1 MSELVFVGIDVS
13 KAQLDIAVRP
23 QQRTW
28 SVTYDEQGVT
38 ELVETLRQLGPQLI
52 VLEPTGGYEGRVVAA
67 LALAGLPVVVVNAR
81 YIRHF
86 AQAAGILAKTD
97 RLDASV
103 LAHYAAALRPMVRP
117 LPDAQT
123 REMAA
128 LLTRRRQLIDMR
140 TAETNRQECTTAR
153 VRCEIDTHIAW
164 LDKRLVALDKE
175 LTAAIKTSPLW
186 REREDLLQSMPG
198 VGPGLARTLILHLPE
213 LGQLDR
219 WQVAA
224 LIGVA
229 PLNRDS
235 GTLRGRRG
243 TWGGRASVRNVL
255 FMAALSAIHYNPVI
269 KSFYERLR
277 KAGKRH
283 KVAMVACMRRMLT
296 ILNTMVRNNT
306 HWHAQPISMA

>member
-1 MSELVFVGIDVS
+1 MS
-13 KAQLDIAVRP
+13 R
-23 QQRTW
+23 
-28 SVTYDEQGVT
+28 
-38 ELVETLRQLGPQLI
+38 
-52 VLEPTGGYEGRVVAA
+52 AA
-67 LALAGLPVVVVNAR
+67 LLAWAGLALASLFWAGNSLVAR
-81 YIRHF
+81 AF
-86 AQAAGILAKTD
+86 VAQIPPFSLAFW
-97 RLDASV
+97 RWSV
-103 LAHYAAALRPMVRP
+103 
-117 LPDAQT
+117 
-123 REMAA
+123 A
-128 LLTRRRQLIDMR
+128 LLIL
-140 TAETNRQECTTAR
+140 
-153 VRCEIDTHIAW
+153 
-164 LDKRLVALDKE
+164 LPLVGP
-175 LTAAIKTSPLW
+175 SLW
-186 REREDLLQSMPG
+186 RERENLLQSMPG

-269 KSFYERLR
+269 KGFYERLR
-277 KAGKRH
+277 QAGKRH